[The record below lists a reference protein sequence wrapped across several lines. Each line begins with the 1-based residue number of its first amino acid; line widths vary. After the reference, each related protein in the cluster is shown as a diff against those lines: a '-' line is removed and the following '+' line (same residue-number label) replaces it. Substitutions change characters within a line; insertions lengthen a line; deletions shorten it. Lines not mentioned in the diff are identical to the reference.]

1 MTAVAGGPEASVEH
15 HPCTEC
21 GTEIAPRLVSC
32 PACGWLVHGE
42 DLRRLAGQA
51 EAARGAGDRPGSL
64 AAWRSAL
71 ELLPPASRQA
81 EVIAGKV
88 EELSREVDESSERG
102 SAERPSGGGQA
113 ERGAAS
119 SSGGGGRFA
128 WARGGGVVATAGL
141 LVWKLKA
148 ILGFVV
154 TKGKV
159 LLLGLTKAGTLFSML
174 LSAGLYWSI
183 WGWKF
188 ALGLVASIYVHEMGH
203 VVALRRFGIR
213 ATAPMF
219 IPGLGAVVR
228 LKQYPASPMEDAR
241 VGLAGPIWGLGA
253 VVVTYGLHRL
263 TGWDSLAAIARFA
276 AWINLFNLMPVW
288 QLDGGRGFRALG
300 KTHRWWVVAA
310 IGVMWFLTEEG
321 LLALLL
327 LAGFVRTLVGAA
339 PEESDRTTL
348 WQFVALIVAFSWLST
363 IPVPGIE
370 APM

>member
-1 MTAVAGGPEASVEH
+1 MADPHGAPRPAAEH
-15 HPCTEC
+15 LLCAEC
-21 GTEIAPRLVSC
+21 GTQVAPRLVSC
-32 PACGWLVHGE
+32 PACGWLVHGDE
-42 DLRRLAGQA
+42 LRRLAS
-51 EAARGAGDRPGSL
+51 EAGEARAAGDLQGAL
-64 AAWRSAL
+64 AAWRRAL

-81 EVIAGKV
+81 ETIAGKV
-88 EELSREVDESSERG
+88 ELLARKVD
-102 SAERPSGGGQA
+102 AKA
-113 ERGAAS
+113 GAAS
-119 SSGGGGRFA
+119 TGDCAGRFA
-128 WARGGGVVATAGL
+128 WARGGGVLAAIGL
-141 LVWKLKA
+141 LAWKLKT
-148 ILGFVV
+148 ILAFVL

-159 LLLGLTKAGTLFSML
+159 LLLGLTKGGTLFSML
-174 LSAGLYWSI
+174 LSGGLYWSL

-188 ALGLVASIYVHEMGH
+188 AAGLVASIYVHEMGH

-253 VVVTYGLHRL
+253 VVVTWGLHLVLVAVAPLRGG
-263 TGWDSLAAIARFA
+263 GWESLAAIARFA
-276 AWINLFNLMPVW
+276 AWINLFNLLPVW

-310 IGVMWFLTEEG
+310 IGVMWLLTSEG

-327 LAGFVRTLVGAA
+327 LAGFLRTLVGTA

-348 WQFVALIVAFSWLST
+348 WQFIVLIVAFSLLST
-363 IPVPGIE
+363 IPVPGI
-370 APM
+370 PTP

>member
-1 MTAVAGGPEASVEH
+1 MTHGDDGGLAASDEH
-15 HPCTEC
+15 LPCAEC
-21 GTEIAPRLVSC
+21 GTQVAPRLVAC
-32 PACGWLVHGE
+32 PACGWLVHGDE
-42 DLRRLAGQA
+42 LRRLAAEA
-51 EAARGAGDRPGSL
+51 EAAREGGDSRASL

-81 EVIAGKV
+81 DVIAGKV
-88 EELSREVDESSERG
+88 EELAREVD
-102 SAERPSGGGQA
+102 AQP
-113 ERGAAS
+113 GAAS
-119 SSGGGGRFA
+119 EDGDRFGWVKGGGA
-128 WARGGGVVATAGL
+128 LAAVGL
-141 LVWKLKA
+141 LAWKLKA
-148 ILGFVV
+148 VLGFVV

-159 LLLGLTKAGTLFSML
+159 LLLGLTKSSTLFSML
-174 LSAGLYWSI
+174 LSAGLYWSL
-183 WGWKF
+183 WGWRF

-253 VVVTYGLHRL
+253 VVVTYGLHL
-263 TGWDSLAAIARFA
+263 VTGWDSLAAIARFA
-276 AWINLFNLMPVW
+276 AWINLFNLLPVW

-300 KTHRWWVVAA
+300 KTDRWWVVAA
-310 IGVMWFLTEEG
+310 IGGMWFLTEEG

-327 LAGFVRTLVGAA
+327 LAGFLRTLIDSA

-348 WQFVALIVAFSWLST
+348 WQFLALIVAFSWFST

-370 APM
+370 AP

>member
-1 MTAVAGGPEASVEH
+1 MTALTDGPPEVAAEH
-15 HPCTEC
+15 HPCAAC
-21 GTEIAPRLVSC
+21 GTQIAPRLVSC

-42 DLRRLAGQA
+42 ELRRLAQQA
-51 EAARGAGDRPGSL
+51 EAARGAGDAQGSL
-64 AAWRSAL
+64 AAWRGAL

-88 EELSREVDESSERG
+88 EELSREVDDSPAEASSN
-102 SAERPSGGGQA
+102 GGG
-113 ERGAAS
+113 E
-119 SSGGGGRFA
+119 GRFA
-128 WARGGGVVATAGL
+128 WAKGGGIVATLGL
-141 LVWKLKA
+141 LAWKLKA
-148 ILGFVV
+148 ILGFAV

-159 LLLGLTKAGTLFSML
+159 LLLGLTKTGTLFSML

-188 ALGLVASIYVHEMGH
+188 AFGLVASIYVHEMGH

-228 LKQYPASPMEDAR
+228 LKQYPASPREDAR

-253 VVVTYGLHRL
+253 VVVTYGLHL
-263 TGWDSLAAIARFA
+263 VTDWDSLAAIARFA

-310 IGVMWFLTEEG
+310 FGVMWFLTEEG

-327 LAGFVRTLVGAA
+327 LAGFLRTLLGSV

-348 WQFVALIVAFSWLST
+348 WQFIALIAAFSWFST
-363 IPVPGIE
+363 IPVPGLE
-370 APM
+370 TVM

>member
-1 MTAVAGGPEASVEH
+1 MTADAGGPPAAEAEH
-15 HPCTEC
+15 HACAEC
-21 GTEIAPRLVSC
+21 GTQIAPRLVSC

-42 DLRRLAGQA
+42 ELRSLAGQA
-51 EAARGAGDRPGSL
+51 EAARAAGDLTGAL
-64 AAWRSAL
+64 AAWRGAL
-71 ELLPPASRQA
+71 DLLPPASRQA

-88 EELSREVDESSERG
+88 EELSREVDDSPGEEAPNDSTD
-102 SAERPSGGGQA
+102 
-113 ERGAAS
+113 
-119 SSGGGGRFA
+119 RFA
-128 WARGGGVVATAGL
+128 WAKGGGVIATLGL
-141 LVWKLKA
+141 LAWKLKA
-148 ILGFVV
+148 ILGFVI

-159 LLLGLTKAGTLFSML
+159 LLLGLTKSGTLFSMV

-219 IPGLGAVVR
+219 IPGLGAMVR

-253 VVVTYGLHRL
+253 VIVTYGLHL
-263 TGWDSLAAIARFA
+263 ATDWDSLAAIARFA
-276 AWINLFNLMPVW
+276 AWINLFNLLPVW

-310 IGVMWFLTEEG
+310 FGIMWFLTEEG
-321 LLALLL
+321 LLALLA
-327 LAGFVRTLVGAA
+327 LAGLLRTLAGSA

-348 WQFVALIVAFSWLST
+348 WQFVALVVAFSWLST

-370 APM
+370 TPM